1 MMINKIFPFIVLL
14 LFTQKLFAVEF
25 QIDIN
30 SVQVLTPF
38 FVILPLKNYISS
50 LGDRS
55 GPPQLRIKRTSYY
68 S

>member
-30 SVQVLTPF
+30 SVQVLALF
-38 FVILPLKNYISS
+38 FVILPLRNYISS
-50 LGDRS
+50 LGTDQDHRS
-55 GPPQLRIKRTSYY
+55 
-68 S
+68 